1 LPALVV
7 SKWCSIIVCTGVF
20 VNKRDFPKIH
30 FYDQDF
36 VDIYD
41 KTWAWIGDFWLE
53 PKKGEQSPDG
63 FFVYPNEKQLIVD
76 QFEAIFSSFF
86 LVYSNRNFP
95 ANQNLDYFYK
105 QQEPS
110 GAIRWKYDLK
120 KNDPV
125 TDSKNPEGIGMPLF
139 AWAEFNLYH
148 KSANKRRI
156 KEVMPILQKYM
167 SWIDQKFKKS
177 NGLYAVPAIASTMF
191 NAPRDGCYYPI
202 DFNAAMAIN
211 ASHMSAL
218 GDILNDKDLSFQY
231 KRMYFSLKT
240 RINSL
245 MWDGSTGFYHDLDK
259 NEKRLPQKTIAG
271 FWPLLAEIPNA
282 DKADQ
287 LIAHLSNPATFGTD
301 HPFPTLSAD
310 NFDFRDTGEGF
321 RGGVF
326 PAFNFMVIKGLE
338 KYQRFDLARECAI
351 RHLYYVLEALTPGG
365 NGKGDLYESYLPC
378 KEGPASLTRHPDFP
392 RKRYLHTI
400 GLSTIALM
408 IENVIG
414 LSISL
419 PRKTVDWIIPN
430 LEIMGIENLSLKRN
444 LITILSNKS
453 TRGWEIQME
462 SEKLYYFTINI
473 LGQKKKTLPIPS
485 GKCSMLI
492 DKL

>member
-1 LPALVV
+1 M
-7 SKWCSIIVCTGVF
+7 
-20 VNKRDFPKIH
+20 NKRDFPKIH

-41 KTWAWIGDFWLE
+41 KTWSWVQDFWKDPHTGAQSDDGYFVYQE
-53 PKKGEQSPDG
+53 ENQSPVID
-63 FFVYPNEKQLIVD
+63 QL
-76 QFEAIFSSFF
+76 ESIFSSFF

-95 ANQNLDYFYK
+95 AHQNLDYLY
-105 QQEPS
+105 ERREDS
-110 GAIRWKYDLK
+110 GAIRWKYNAAD
-120 KNDPV
+120 DSPV
-125 TDSKNPEGIGMPLF
+125 VTKENPEGIGLPLF
-139 AWAEFNLYH
+139 AWAEYNLYH

-156 KEVMPILQKYM
+156 KEVMPVLQKYM
-167 SWIDQKFKKS
+167 TWIENNFKRE
-177 NGLYAVPAIASTMF
+177 NGLYAVPAQAGTMF
-191 NAPRDGCYYPI
+191 NSPRDKVAYPV
-202 DFNAAMAIN
+202 DFNSAMAVG
-211 ASHMSAL
+211 ALYMAAL
-218 GDILNDKDLSFQY
+218 GDILNEKDLNFQY
-231 KRMYFSLKT
+231 KRLYFSLKT

-245 MWDGSTGFYHDLDK
+245 MWNADAGFYQDL
-259 NEKRLPQKTIAG
+259 NEKGEKLQHKTIAG
-271 FWPLLAEIPNA
+271 FWPLLAEIPNE
-282 DKADQ
+282 DKAEQ
-287 LIAHLSNPATFGTD
+287 LISHLTNPKTFGTE

-310 NFDFRDTGEGF
+310 EKKFSQNGEGY
-321 RGGVF
+321 RGSVF

-338 KYQRFDLARECAI
+338 KYQRYDLAREASI
-351 RHLYYVLEALTPGG
+351 RHLYYILDGMFPHG
-365 NGKGDLYESYLPC
+365 NEKGDLWEAYLPG
-378 KEGPASLTRHPDFP
+378 KEGIAKLSGNSSFP
-392 RKRYLHTI
+392 RKRYVPFA

-444 LITILSNKS
+444 MITILSNKS
-453 TRGWEIQME
+453 LRGWEIQME